1 MARAKT
7 VQSIVAAGTTLDADG
22 GANDVRRGAI
32 DVRDKDGGIITIKIT
47 NGATAPT
54 EKCVATVMI
63 AHDTDT
69 TPATGAAGA
78 TWKTLTSVDGPGGD
92 SEIAEHSYQFG
103 PEVMHVQVEFTGNTV
118 EAVTVE
124 AIASTVN
131 YSA

>member
-7 VQSIVAAGTTLDADG
+7 VQSIVASASNAAAATT
-22 GANDVRRGAI
+22 RGAI
-32 DVRDKDGGIITIKIT
+32 DVRDKDGGIITIKMT

-78 TWKTLTSVDGPGGD
+78 VWKTLTSFDGPGGD
-92 SEIAEHSYQFG
+92 NEIAEHSYQFG
-103 PEVMHVQVEFTGNTV
+103 PEVMHVQVEFSGNTV

-124 AIASTVN
+124 AVASTVN

>member
-7 VQSIVAAGTTLDADG
+7 VQSIVASASNAAAATT
-22 GANDVRRGAI
+22 RGAI

-78 TWKTLTSVDGPGGD
+78 TWKTLTSFDGPGGD

>member
-7 VQSIVAAGTTLDADG
+7 VQSIVASASNAAAATT
-22 GANDVRRGAI
+22 RGAI
-32 DVRDKDGGIITIKIT
+32 DVRDKDGGIITLKVT

-54 EKCVATVMI
+54 EKCVATIMI

-78 TWKTLTSVDGPGGD
+78 VWKTLTSFDGPGDD

>member
-7 VQSIVAAGTTLDADG
+7 VQSIVSSVSQAAAGTT
-22 GANDVRRGAI
+22 RGAI

-54 EKCVATVMI
+54 VIATATVMI
-63 AHDTDT
+63 AHDAAAGP
-69 TPATGAAGA
+69 PATGAAGA
-78 TWKTLTSVDGPGGD
+78 VWKTLTSFDGPSGNA
-92 SEIAEHSYQFG
+92 EIAEHSYQFG

>member
-7 VQSIVAAGTTLDADG
+7 VQSIVASVSQAAAGTT
-22 GANDVRRGAI
+22 RGAI

-47 NGATAPT
+47 NDATAPT
-54 EKCVATVMI
+54 VIATATVMI
-63 AHDTDT
+63 AHDTGT

-78 TWKTLTSVDGPGGD
+78 TWKTLTSFDGPSGNA
-92 SEIAEHSYQFG
+92 EIAEHSYQFG

>member
-7 VQSIVAAGTTLDADG
+7 VQSIVASASNAAAATT
-22 GANDVRRGAI
+22 RGAI

-63 AHDTDT
+63 AHDTGT

>member
-7 VQSIVAAGTTLDADG
+7 VQSIVASASNAAAATT
-22 GANDVRRGAI
+22 RGAI
-32 DVRDKDGGIITIKIT
+32 DVRDKDGGIITIKMT

-54 EKCVATVMI
+54 VAATATIMI
-63 AHDTDT
+63 AHDTGT
-69 TPATGAAGA
+69 TPATGEAGA
-78 TWKTLTSVDGPGGD
+78 TWKTLTSFDGPGGD

-103 PEVMHVQVEFTGNTV
+103 PEVMHIQVEFSDNTV